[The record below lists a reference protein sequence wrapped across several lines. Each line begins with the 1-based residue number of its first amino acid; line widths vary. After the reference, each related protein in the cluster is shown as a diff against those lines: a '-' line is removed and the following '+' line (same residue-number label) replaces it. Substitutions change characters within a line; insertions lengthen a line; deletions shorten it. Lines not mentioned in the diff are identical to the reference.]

1 MLNESDIENVVSNL
15 DFEPFEHLSADQL
28 RNEIKRLNSK
38 AGQLKMDLHDL
49 AEGLPDGFERLPDL
63 AARTYALF
71 ARLHALRQHLKTLET
86 CR

>member
-1 MLNESDIENVVSNL
+1 MLDGKDLENVGNNL
-15 DFEPFEHLSADQL
+15 AFEPFEHLSADQL
-28 RNEIKRLNSK
+28 RSEIKRLTSK

-49 AEGLPDGFERLPDL
+49 AEGLPEGFEQLPDL

-71 ARLHALRQHLKTLET
+71 ARLHALKKHLKTLET